1 MTKKTKLTDITQ
13 LFKDFDIEALEGVSI
28 EGDIELNITGGGGLN
43 PALAYALGQEISHI
57 SLHMANIGRILGYP
71 VDQLLAQSLG
81 MGVAGAPSPVGE
93 MVAAKTKIQELLAA
107 KFEVASVKNWT
118 NP

>member
-1 MTKKTKLTDITQ
+1 MTKKTKLTDITE
-13 LFKDFDIEALEGVSI
+13 LFKDFDIEALEGVTI

-71 VDQLLAQSLG
+71 VDQLFAQALG
-81 MGVAGAPSPVGE
+81 WELPVPLRLWLRWPLQRPE
-93 MVAAKTKIQELLAA
+93 CRNFWLQSSKWRQ
-107 KFEVASVKNWT
+107 
-118 NP
+118 